1 MKVRDLMTT
10 GVASVRSNEALSEAV
25 RLMYDCDCGAIP
37 VTESGTG
44 HVIGMITDRDICMAT
59 WNREQAPI
67 ALEIS
72 DAMSRELFFCSPDDN
87 VADVE
92 ELMREKQIR
101 RVPVLDEERKLVGIL
116 SIADMLTES
125 QRGGTLA
132 ANGLGSGEVAA
143 TLANI
148 CQPRPP
154 GSVRPPLGG

>member
-25 RLMYDCDCGAIP
+25 RLMFDCDCGAVP

-59 WNREQAPI
+59 WSREQAPI
-67 ALEIS
+67 ALAIS
-72 DAMSRELFFCSPDDN
+72 DAMSRELYYCSPDDD
-87 VADVE
+87 VAAVE
-92 ELMREKQIR
+92 ELMQQRQIR

-116 SIADMLTES
+116 SIADIVTES

-132 ANGLGSGEVAA
+132 ASELTSEQIAA

-154 GSVRPPLGG
+154 GSFRSLD